1 MDKQNFVR
9 KVMIDSRFRKSGTPG
24 DFTYEL
30 GRAITLPTNCA
41 GMVLDVEMIHSWY
54 NVDDHNCFFYF
65 YEVYQVQTIPNNH
78 TVHGEDANPSW
89 EELTFF
95 RRIQIP
101 SQNWTAT
108 DLAR

>member
-1 MDKQNFVR
+1 MDKHNFVR

-54 NVDDHNCFFYF
+54 NVDDHNCFFTSMRIIRYKP
-65 YEVYQVQTIPNNH
+65 T
-78 TVHGEDANPSW
+78 
-89 EELTFF
+89 LTFI
-95 RRIQIP
+95 RLQVKMP
-101 SQNWTAT
+101 M
-108 DLAR
+108 LAGK

>member
-1 MDKQNFVR
+1 MR

-54 NVDDHNCFFYF
+54 NIDDHNNNFYF
-65 YEVYQVQTIPNNH
+65 MSASGGIPALLIIIR
-78 TVHGEDANPSW
+78 TVITGS
-89 EELTFF
+89 L
-95 RRIQIP
+95 
-101 SQNWTAT
+101 
-108 DLAR
+108 

>member
-9 KVMIDSRFRKSGTPG
+9 KIMIDSRFRKSGTPG

-65 YEVYQVQTIPNNH
+65 YETY
-78 TVHGEDANPSW
+78 
-89 EELTFF
+89 FF
-95 RRIQIP
+95 QSSYSDNSFFLAMRAPIL
-101 SQNWTAT
+101 AG
-108 DLAR
+108 DLERTSVASRFPARTGTLVN